1 MNYNWILVAVV
12 LLIGGFLLWRWRLL
26 DAEFCAREE
35 KLKNFRASLRPG
47 SIARFLETEG
57 VVVKMRGIEVVF
69 KPTNAHK
76 LIRCKITNL
85 EPTR

>member
-1 MNYNWILVAVV
+1 MNYIWILVAVV

-35 KLKNFRASLRPG
+35 KLKNFRASLCPG
-47 SIARFLETEG
+47 SEARFLETDG
-57 VVVKMRGIEVVF
+57 VVVKRRGTEVVF
-69 KPTNAHK
+69 KPTNARE
-76 LIRCKITNL
+76 LIRCKITDL

>member
-1 MNYNWILVAVV
+1 MNYIWILAAVV

-26 DAEFCAREE
+26 DAEFRAREE

-47 SIARFLETEG
+47 SEARFLETDG
-57 VVVKMRGIEVVF
+57 VVVKRRGTEVVF
-69 KPTNAHK
+69 KPTNARE
-76 LIRCKITNL
+76 LIRCKITDL